1 MSTKDPDEPKPQ
13 RVQVTEEV
21 PAENEMFRGKR
32 RTVTLPLDG
41 ASDAN
46 LREFYQKLEDSE
58 RIDTAFAHK
67 LISDLAAIEA
77 KLDELG
83 YPPPRGR
90 YIVQDDHWGAL
101 PEDWN
106 LSLAEEHGARSQV
119 VDPAAP
125 YGIETGSDYIKRRAE
140 VFSLPWWL
148 GHLGYLLIRILSE
161 TDLNRALNLTLQYGG
176 DRQRY
181 RDQFAHL
188 ENSILGRERRE
199 HNREIGRR
207 SKRRRWADILAKQV
221 TSWEEIPDSSDPLE
235 IETLEADLRIYRDGK
250 NVICV
255 IDGREKKL
263 ARSTF
268 EKNYLRPALR
278 QRGQ

>member
-21 PAENEMFRGKR
+21 PAENEMFRDKR
-32 RTVTLPLDG
+32 RTVTPPIDG

-58 RIDTAFAHK
+58 RIDTTFAHK

-106 LSLAEEHGARSQV
+106 LSLAEEHGARSQD

-125 YGIETGSDYIKRRAE
+125 YGIETGSYYIKRRAE

-148 GHLGYLLIRILSE
+148 GHLGDLLIRILSE
-161 TDLNRALNLTLQYGG
+161 TDVNRALNLTLQYGG

-181 RDQFAHL
+181 RDQHGYLAEIQH
-188 ENSILGRERRE
+188 GREFHPRPTDKATDVHVKNAEGRKNTVITMARLMLKDGKGRLKNRRI
-199 HNREIGRR
+199 NVR
-207 SKRRRWADILAKQV
+207 ALAKLCTENV
-221 TSWEEIPDSSDPLE
+221 LCPVRVDRA
-235 IETLEADLRIYRDGK
+235 IELIKEAVETGELR
-250 NVICV
+250 
-255 IDGREKKL
+255 
-263 ARSTF
+263 
-268 EKNYLRPALR
+268 
-278 QRGQ
+278 

>member
-1 MSTKDPDEPKPQ
+1 MSKDNDNKP
-13 RVQVTEEV
+13 RRRRLKVTEE
-21 PAENEMFRGKR
+21 ALGENEMFRVKR

-58 RIDTAFAHK
+58 RIDTTFAHK

-90 YIVQDDHWGAL
+90 YIIQDDHWGAL

-125 YGIETGSDYIKRRAE
+125 YGIETGFDYIKCRAE
-140 VFSLPWWL
+140 VLSLPWWL
-148 GHLGYLLIRILSE
+148 GHLGDLLIRILSE

-181 RDQFAHL
+181 RDQHGYLAEIQH
-188 ENSILGRERRE
+188 GREFHPRPTDEATDVHVKKAEGRKNTVITMARLMLKDGKGRLKNRRI
-199 HNREIGRR
+199 NVR
-207 SKRRRWADILAKQV
+207 ALAKLCTENV
-221 TSWEEIPDSSDPLE
+221 LCPVRVDRA
-235 IETLEADLRIYRDGK
+235 IELIKEVVETGELR
-250 NVICV
+250 
-255 IDGREKKL
+255 
-263 ARSTF
+263 
-268 EKNYLRPALR
+268 
-278 QRGQ
+278 